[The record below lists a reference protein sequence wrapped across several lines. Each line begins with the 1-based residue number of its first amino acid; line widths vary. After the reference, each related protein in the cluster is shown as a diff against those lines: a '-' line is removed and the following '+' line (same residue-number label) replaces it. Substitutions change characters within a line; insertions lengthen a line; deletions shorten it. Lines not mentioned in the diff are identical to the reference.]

1 MTLGHCDSSP
11 VELKDTTK
19 FEFKFKL
26 QEICR
31 LNIFESSRLREKAID
46 FFRSQDILSLK
57 ALFPRHNFAE
67 NCNKREDL

>member
-26 QEICR
+26 QEIYR
-31 LNIFESSRLREKAID
+31 LNKFETSRESYR
-46 FFRSQDILSLK
+46 
-57 ALFPRHNFAE
+57 LFSFP
-67 NCNKREDL
+67 